1 MSGDRDLFEDEDQAR
16 EARAR
21 HQIGNPF
28 ADAGAQ
34 AQRRGRGRPSG
45 ALNLKT
51 KDFERYYSAMG
62 YRDPLKAMAEWLTAD
77 PVALQA
83 WFEEHEQ
90 RTVSIEVTRD
100 GEDEAAAKADV
111 KVKDVPSLMAIIKEQ
126 HAVAVALAPYLH
138 GKKPVQVEIIDERL
152 PTLIVD
158 LGTNQLA
165 DARRLAEQRAL
176 SVGSPIEGDAERAWQ
191 GDTNENNDLEDGE

>member
-1 MSGDRDLFEDEDQAR
+1 MSGDRDLFENEEQAR

-28 ADAGAQ
+28 ADAPAQ
-34 AQRRGRGRPSG
+34 AQRRGRGRPAG

-51 KDFERYYSAMG
+51 KDFERYYAAMG

-77 PVALQA
+77 PVSLQA

-90 RTVSIEVTRD
+90 RTVSIEATRE
-100 GEDEAAAKADV
+100 GEAEADVKAEV
-111 KVKDVPSLMAIIKEQ
+111 KVKDVPSLLAIIKEQ

-138 GKKPVQVEIIDERL
+138 GKKPVQVKIIDERL

-165 DARRLAEQRAL
+165 DAHRVADQKAL
-176 SVGSPIEGDAERAWQ
+176 SIGAPEPEPAS
-191 GDTNENNDLEDGE
+191 NEINDLEGEE

>member
-1 MSGDRDLFEDEDQAR
+1 MSGDRDLFESEDQAR

-51 KDFERYYSAMG
+51 KDFERYYAAMG

-83 WFEEHEQ
+83 WFQEHEQ
-90 RTVSIEVTRD
+90 ARVVLGKSVVS
-100 GEDEAAAKADV
+100 AL
-111 KVKDVPSLMAIIKEQ
+111 PSLLDIIKEQ
-126 HAVAVALAPYLH
+126 HAMAVALAPYLH

-165 DARRLAEQRAL
+165 DAHRAAEQKAL
-176 SVGSPIEGDAERAWQ
+176 SIGAPVVEAIA
-191 GDTNENNDLEDGE
+191 NEIKDLEGEE